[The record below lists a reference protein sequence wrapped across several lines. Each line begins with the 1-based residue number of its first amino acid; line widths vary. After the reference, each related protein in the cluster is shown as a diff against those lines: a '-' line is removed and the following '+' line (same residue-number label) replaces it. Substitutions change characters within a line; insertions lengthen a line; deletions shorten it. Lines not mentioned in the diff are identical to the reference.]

1 MPGAPIDLWDD
12 KTYDDALLSE
22 LRRASV
28 MIRDYFMTERANYEA
43 YNAPDNKDSL
53 RENPYGR
60 AYGHFVEEVLTPLMA
75 ARSIRG
81 WHYTRMTDA
90 EVELLRQRGIYPS
103 NLEMIRRRLDSL
115 VAAGEITPEVADV
128 LFSDSPFHHD
138 EMGGRTGKFWTV
150 SQPLPVTRSDVTP
163 LLRSWGGES
172 IYWRVQNADLQASLA
187 RIGRPRVLEIAIPL
201 DAGTEA
207 YSAAKAVARTF
218 AMSLGCKVT
227 REHLDLHVV
236 RALGPEA
243 VLAVHTEG
251 DEVYPQIAR
260 GYPAGIMEEHDG

>member
-12 KTYDDALLSE
+12 KTFDDELLVE
-22 LRRASV
+22 LRGAAG
-28 MIRDYFMTERANYEA
+28 MIRDYFVTERANYEA
-43 YNAPDNKDSL
+43 YCAPDNKDSL

-60 AYGHFVEEVLTPLMA
+60 AHTHFVEEVLTPLMV
-75 ARSIRG
+75 ARSVRG

-90 EVELLRQRGIYPS
+90 EVELLRQRGVYPS
-103 NLEMIRRRLDSL
+103 NLELIRRRLDSL
-115 VAAGEITPEVADV
+115 VEAEEIMPEVADM
-128 LFSDSPFHHD
+128 LFSTSPFHDD
-138 EMGGRTGKFWTV
+138 EMGGRGGKFWTV

-172 IYWRVQNADLQASLA
+172 IYWRLQDADLKASIA
-187 RIGRPRVLEIAIPL
+187 RIGRPRVLEIATPL

-207 YSAAKAVARTF
+207 YSAAKAVTRTF

-227 REHLDLHVV
+227 KEYLDLHVV

-251 DEVYPQIAR
+251 DDVYPRIAR
-260 GYPAGIMEEHDG
+260 GYPAGIMEELDE